1 MSKTRTIVIPD
12 DLDAKVTA
20 LAVDGKT
27 YSDIVRDALEMYFE
41 IDQGI
46 LRTAKRFAV
55 GLDLHPMH
63 VLSNLAMARVGQL
76 EAQREVFGPSSDLL
90 FEFAKIGDSVIR
102 GEKAYREIKAY
113 YVRQYEQQK
122 RLNSK

>member
-20 LAVDGKT
+20 LAVDGRT
-27 YSDIVRDALEMYFE
+27 YSDIVRDALEMYVE

-76 EAQREVFGPSSDLL
+76 EAQREVFGPTSDLL
-90 FEFAKIGDSVIR
+90 FEFQKIGESVIR
-102 GEKAYREIKAY
+102 GEQAYKAIKGF
-113 YVRQYEQQK
+113 YVQK
-122 RLNSK
+122 YTKQLKARGK